1 MRVHVTPE
9 QVRTAFAAVQ
19 DDPSMAESRA
29 LAAGGL
35 LPVEMLQAMCLCPEI
50 LRAFAATGEGVYP
63 GGLLERSL
71 KERVILEASR
81 ANACQFCM
89 NSHVALM
96 RQLGIAEDPL
106 ASLCGAGLPERE
118 RLALDYTRAV
128 MRDSNRV
135 PGALFAEIQ
144 AAFTDPEIVELT
156 FLVGFINMLNLFNNA
171 LGVTYRGDYEALDA
185 HPKNGPQTA

>member
-9 QVRTAFAAVQ
+9 QVQTAFAAVQ

-29 LAAGGL
+29 LVAGGL
-35 LPVEMLQAMCLCPEI
+35 LPVEMLQAMSLRPEI
-50 LRAFAATGEGVYP
+50 LRAFAGTGEGVYP

-71 KERVILEASR
+71 KERVILESSR
-81 ANACQFCM
+81 TNACQFCT

-96 RQLGIAEDPL
+96 RQLEIAQDPL
-106 ASLCGAGLPERE
+106 ASLSDTSLPERE

-135 PGALFAEIQ
+135 PDALFAELQ
-144 AAFTDPEIVELT
+144 AAFADPEIVELT
-156 FLVGFINMLNLFNNA
+156 FLIGFINMLNLFNNA
-171 LGVTYRGDYEALDA
+171 LRVTYRGDYDALDA
-185 HPKNGPQTA
+185 HPENGPQTA